1 LRASVCPEGLRHAD
15 VDLRQLARSLNP
27 ALLPSTQPPT
37 NHHYH
42 ALFARATIRHQHDHP
57 PLQAALTAANI
68 TMIIATPSPESI
80 KSTTKRTQKAHEK
93 QKKQTKKQQQ
103 QQKANK
109 LSCYLS
115 CFIDNSKL
123 TLVLLTAPRDFARAW
138 SERKPDSS
146 L

>member
-1 LRASVCPEGLRHAD
+1 
-15 VDLRQLARSLNP
+15 
-27 ALLPSTQPPT
+27 
-37 NHHYH
+37 
-42 ALFARATIRHQHDHP
+42 
-57 PLQAALTAANI
+57 
-68 TMIIATPSPESI
+68 MIIATPSPESI

-123 TLVLLTAPRDFARAW
+123 TLVLLTTPRDFARAW